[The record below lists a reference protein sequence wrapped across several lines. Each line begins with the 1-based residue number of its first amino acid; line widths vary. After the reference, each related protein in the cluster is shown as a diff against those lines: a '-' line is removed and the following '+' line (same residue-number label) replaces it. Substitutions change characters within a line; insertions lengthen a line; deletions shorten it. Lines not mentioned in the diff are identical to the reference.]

1 MMAKILNKWI
11 QGFNRYLK
19 LQKQFSNE
27 ISSLVMLKTIISSI
41 GVAII
46 ALLIPVL
53 IGVNLIVFVSLRYY
67 LLLYFM
73 ILGLIFIE
81 VYYLQFKK
89 WIVVFDEKIQK
100 LNLKFMFL
108 VERRMIQI
116 IFFII
121 FGLIILQLGV

>member
-1 MMAKILNKWI
+1 MAKIINKWI
-11 QGFNRYLK
+11 QALNRYMK
-19 LQKQFSNE
+19 LQKQFSHE
-27 ISSLVMLKTIISSI
+27 ISSFVMLKTVVSSI
-41 GVAII
+41 GVAILV
-46 ALLIPVL
+46 LLIPVL
-53 IGVNLIVFVSLRYY
+53 VGVNFIIFVHLRYY

-73 ILGLIFIE
+73 LLGLIFIE

-108 VERRMIQI
+108 VERRIIQV

>member
-1 MMAKILNKWI
+1 MAKIINKWI
-11 QGFNRYLK
+11 QGLNRYMK
-19 LQKQFSNE
+19 LQKQFSHE
-27 ISSLVMLKTIISSI
+27 ISSFVMLKTVVSSI
-41 GVAII
+41 GVAI
-46 ALLIPVL
+46 LLLLVPVL
-53 IGVNLIVFVSLRYY
+53 IGVNFIIFVHLRYY

-73 ILGLIFIE
+73 LLGLIFIE

-108 VERRMIQI
+108 VERRIIQV

>member
-19 LQKQFSNE
+19 LQKQFSHE

-89 WIVVFDEKIQK
+89 WIVVFDGKIQK

>member
-1 MMAKILNKWI
+1 MVKMLKKWI

-19 LQKQFSNE
+19 LQKQFSHE
-27 ISSLVMLKTIISSI
+27 ISTLVMLKTIGTSI
-41 GVAII
+41 GIAIMI
-46 ALLIPVL
+46 VLIPVL
-53 IGVNLIVFVSLRYY
+53 IGVNLIIFVSLRYY

-81 VYYLQFKK
+81 VYYLYFNK
-89 WIVVFDEKIQK
+89 WIVVFDKKIQK

-108 VERRMIQI
+108 VERRLIQI

>member
-1 MMAKILNKWI
+1 MAKIINKWI
-11 QGFNRYLK
+11 QELNRYMK
-19 LQKQFSNE
+19 LQKQFSHE
-27 ISSLVMLKTIISSI
+27 ISSFVMLKTVVSSI
-41 GVAII
+41 GVAILV
-46 ALLIPVL
+46 LLIPVL
-53 IGVNLIVFVSLRYY
+53 IGINFIIFVQLRYY

-73 ILGLIFIE
+73 LLGLIFIE

-108 VERRMIQI
+108 VERRIIQF

>member
-1 MMAKILNKWI
+1 MAKIINKWI
-11 QGFNRYLK
+11 QALNRYMK
-19 LQKQFSNE
+19 LQKQFSHE
-27 ISSLVMLKTIISSI
+27 ISSFVMLKTVVSSI
-41 GVAII
+41 GVAILV
-46 ALLIPVL
+46 LLIPVL
-53 IGVNLIVFVSLRYY
+53 VGVNFIIFVHLRYY

-73 ILGLIFIE
+73 LLGLIFIE

-89 WIVVFDEKIQK
+89 WIVVFDKKIQK

-108 VERRMIQI
+108 VERRIIQV

>member
-1 MMAKILNKWI
+1 MGKMLNTWI
-11 QGFNRYLK
+11 QGFNRYMK

-27 ISSLVMLKTIISSI
+27 ISSIVLFKTIGISI
-41 GVAII
+41 GITSI
-46 ALLIPVL
+46 MLLIPVL
-53 IGVNLIVFVSLRYY
+53 IGINLIIFINLRYY
-67 LLLYFM
+67 LFIYFM

-89 WIVVFDEKIQK
+89 WIIVFDNRIQK

-108 VERRMIQI
+108 VERRIIQS

>member
-1 MMAKILNKWI
+1 MANRLNKWI
-11 QGFNRYLK
+11 QGVNRYLK
-19 LQKQFSNE
+19 LQKQFSHE
-27 ISSLVMLKTIISSI
+27 ISSLVMLKAIGSSI

-46 ALLIPVL
+46 LLLIPVL
-53 IGVNLIVFVSLRYY
+53 IGVNFIIFVSLRYY

-81 VYYLQFKK
+81 VYYLQFNK
-89 WIVVFDEKIQK
+89 WIVVFDKKIQK